1 MEATVPQTEATRPR
15 PAPILNE
22 KPRPRRRGS
31 SQFAL
36 NPSPEKPSGAEAI
49 IYTGL
54 EYVEI
59 IIAAKVHRVKFDLG
73 GPVVPQSILGTDAN
87 HPPTGGPVGRDRTEP
102 RDIHTGAGVD
112 PGPARLAIDKPTI
125 EGVTDPGSQRGDP
138 IDARVR
144 RPHAFNVRAAPY
156 GRPRE
161 LPFDAQ
167 QPLIDLVV
175 VPDLTAADQT
185 TAAAIEPPRADMNA
199 GIEPGPVVDQGDSP
213 VGRNARHIGG
223 VGYDGR
229 RREHRRGKTQLDQP
243 ACTHLRSP
251 PVKQV
256 LAHKVVQLRHQNCGT
271 VAKDADF
278 RGVVGIF
285 SISETLLSG
294 GDIAA
299 VSEEA

>member
-59 IIAAKVHRVKFDLG
+59 ITAAAKVHRVKFDLG
-73 GPVVPQSILGTDAN
+73 GPVVPQSILDTAAN

-102 RDIHTGAGVD
+102 VDIHTGAGVD

-167 QPLIDLVV
+167 HPLTIDLVV
-175 VPDLTAADQT
+175 VPDLTAAEQT
-185 TAAAIEPPRADMNA
+185 TAAAAIEPRRAKMNA
-199 GIEPGPVVDQGDSP
+199 AIEPGPVVDQGDSP
-213 VGRNARHIGG
+213 IGRN
-223 VGYDGR
+223 GR
-229 RREHRRGKTQLDQP
+229 
-243 ACTHLRSP
+243 
-251 PVKQV
+251 
-256 LAHKVVQLRHQNCGT
+256 
-271 VAKDADF
+271 
-278 RGVVGIF
+278 
-285 SISETLLSG
+285 
-294 GDIAA
+294 
-299 VSEEA
+299 